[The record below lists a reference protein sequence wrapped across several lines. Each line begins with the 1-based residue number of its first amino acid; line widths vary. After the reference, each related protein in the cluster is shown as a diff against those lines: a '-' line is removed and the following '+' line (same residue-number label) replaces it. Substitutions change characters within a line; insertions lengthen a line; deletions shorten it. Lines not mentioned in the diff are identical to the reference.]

1 MAGRRCVFRKSRSLQ
16 GWQWLV
22 RGVGLLG
29 MIFLCG
35 FLTACT
41 VWTTSGSNVSQQPI
55 ARNVFRM
62 NISTEPPE
70 LDPIKVTDLTS
81 FTVLLNIMRGL
92 TTIANGE
99 GVLPEVATRWEV
111 SSDGLQYTFHLD
123 PQARW
128 SDGKPVTT
136 RDFLYAWQRAL
147 TAANGAEY
155 AFFLFEIKNAKAFYE
170 GRLTDFKEVGVR
182 AQGDHLLRIT
192 LERPVAYFPQ
202 LLASPIALPLREDMV
217 QRHGDSFVEAGYFIT
232 NGPYTLSSWV
242 HENRIVLKPN
252 PLYTK
257 SQPGV
262 KAVEMLMINDANT
275 SVVMYENG
283 ELDYIETPSSIPA
296 FDVRRLRDRPDYH
309 TGLLLAIYYFGF
321 NTQKPPFDNP
331 KVRQAFAHALD
342 RSYFPKLLQSGQQ
355 AFQSWIP
362 PGLTGYNPA
371 LGLSYDPEKAKK
383 LLAEAGYPNG
393 EGFPLVTLG
402 YRTMYDIQKEAEIAQ
417 YLWKKVLNVDVRLQN
432 MEWKVFLSN
441 LKNNP
446 PDIYRLNWYADY
458 PDADTFMSL
467 FISANGNNHTRWK
480 SPQYDQWVSDAVG
493 EPVLEKRQKL
503 YNDAQRLLLEE
514 DTAILP
520 IYIGEKS
527 YLVRPQFEGYRLTE
541 LNLLFLDE
549 LRLKKATPAGESG

>member
-1 MAGRRCVFRKSRSLQ
+1 MAGPRCVFRKVSSRWIEARLVQ
-16 GWQWLV
+16 GI
-22 RGVGLLG
+22 GLLG
-29 MIFLCG
+29 VIFLCF

-41 VWTTSGSNVSQQPI
+41 FWTTSNPKVSKQPI
-55 ARNVFRM
+55 ARNIFRM

-111 SSDGLQYTFHLD
+111 SLDGLQYTFYLD
-123 PQARW
+123 PQACW
-128 SDGKPVTT
+128 SDGKPITT

-155 AFFLFEIKNAKAFYE
+155 AFFLFEIKNAKAFYD
-170 GRLTDFKEVGVR
+170 GRLDDFKEVGVR
-182 AQGDHLLRIT
+182 AEGDHLLRIT

-217 QRHGDSFVEAGYFIT
+217 QRHGDSFVEAGRFIT

-262 KAVEMLMINDANT
+262 KAVEMLMVNDANT

-296 FDVRRLRDRPDYH
+296 FDVRRLRNRPDYH

-342 RSYFPKLLQSGQQ
+342 REYFPKLLQSGQKS
-355 AFQSWIP
+355 FQSWIP
-362 PGLTGYNPA
+362 PGLTGYNPS
-371 LGLSYDPEKAKK
+371 LGLSYDPEKAKD
-383 LLAEAGYPNG
+383 LLAEAGYPDG
-393 EGFPLVTLG
+393 EGFPSVTLG

-467 FISANGNNHTRWK
+467 FISANGNNHTRWS
-480 SPQYDQWVSDAVG
+480 SPQYDQWVSQAVG
-493 EPVLEKRQKL
+493 EPVLEKRKKL

-514 DTAILP
+514 DTVILP

-541 LNLLFLDE
+541 LNLLFLDD
-549 LRLKKATPAGESG
+549 LRLKKATPAEE

>member
-1 MAGRRCVFRKSRSLQ
+1 
-16 GWQWLV
+16 
-22 RGVGLLG
+22 